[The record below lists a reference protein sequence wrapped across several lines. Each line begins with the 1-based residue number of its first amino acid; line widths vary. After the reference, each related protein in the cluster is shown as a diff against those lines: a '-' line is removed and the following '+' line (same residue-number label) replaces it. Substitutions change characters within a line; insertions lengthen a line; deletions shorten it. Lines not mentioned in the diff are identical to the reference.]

1 LDQLDLVVPWDLIG
15 EDMESVGGME
25 NKKDIMVER
34 HQGDRN
40 KTYSILPAGNLGLDE
55 ISNGRLGRIRQL
67 GKMKGRRV
75 VSLSIVFPND
85 VKERRVGCP

>member
-1 LDQLDLVVPWDLIG
+1 LDRLDLVVPWDLIG
-15 EDMESVGGME
+15 EDTGSVVETE

-34 HQGDRN
+34 HQGDRD

-67 GKMKGRRV
+67 GKMKGRCA

-85 VKERRVGCP
+85 MKER

>member
-1 LDQLDLVVPWDLIG
+1 
-15 EDMESVGGME
+15 MESVVEME

-40 KTYSILPAGNLGLDE
+40 KTYSILPLGNLGLDE
-55 ISNGRLGRIRQL
+55 ISNGWLGRIGQL

-75 VSLSIVFPND
+75 VSLSIVFPNHL
-85 VKERRVGCP
+85 KECRVGCP